1 MAADK
6 RLEGKVALVTGAA
19 SGIGAETARV
29 FAKHGASVTVTD
41 VNDALGETVAK
52 EIMDAGGT
60 ASYRHLDTSQE
71 AEWEIALS
79 DAVSRYGRLDTLV
92 NAAGMSGRLADGSPA
107 PRVES
112 LPLDNWNKVMSVNAT
127 GVFLGTKH
135 AVAPMR
141 EAGGGSIINIVS
153 IYGLLGSDSSA
164 IYHASKGAART
175 FTKAA
180 AVQCAPYKIRVNGV
194 YPGFIATPMTKEV
207 HAHPLYGGA
216 RLEATPL
223 AEFGQPLDIAL
234 GCLYLAS
241 DDSRFVTGSELVID
255 GGVTATALKTNL
267 LQQEM

>member
-180 AVQCAPYKIRVNGV
+180 ARAMRTLQN
-194 YPGFIATPMTKEV
+194 PG
-207 HAHPLYGGA
+207 
-216 RLEATPL
+216 
-223 AEFGQPLDIAL
+223 
-234 GCLYLAS
+234 
-241 DDSRFVTGSELVID
+241 
-255 GGVTATALKTNL
+255 
-267 LQQEM
+267 

>member
-1 MAADK
+1 MAGDK
-6 RLEGKVALVTGAA
+6 RLEGKAALITGGA

-29 FAKHGASVTVTD
+29 FAEHGASVTVTD
-41 VNDALGETVAK
+41 INDTLGEAVAK
-52 EIMDAGGT
+52 EIVDAGGT
-60 ASYRHLDTSQE
+60 AAYQHLDSSQE
-71 AEWEIALS
+71 KEWEKVIPEA
-79 DAVSRYGRLDTLV
+79 AARYGRLDILV
-92 NAAGMSGRLADGSPA
+92 NAGGISGRLADGSPA
-107 PRVES
+107 PRVEA
-112 LPLDNWNKVMSVNAT
+112 LPLDNWNSVMAVNAT

-141 EAGGGSIINIVS
+141 EAGGGSIINVVS
-153 IYGLLGSDSSA
+153 IYSMLGSDSSA
-164 IYHASKGAART
+164 IYHSSKGAARA

-194 YPGFIATPMTKEV
+194 YPGFIDTGMTKEV

-223 AEFGQPLDIAL
+223 AEFGQPRDIAL

-255 GGVTATALKTNL
+255 GGVTSTALKSSL